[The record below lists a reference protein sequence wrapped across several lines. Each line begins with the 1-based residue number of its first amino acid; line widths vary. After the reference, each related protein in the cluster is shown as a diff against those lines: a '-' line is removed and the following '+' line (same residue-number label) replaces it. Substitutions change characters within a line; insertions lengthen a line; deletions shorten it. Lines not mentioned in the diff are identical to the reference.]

1 MTTTAP
7 DRSQRTATAIETDS
21 LSRTF
26 GEGDLAVHALVDVDL
41 RIERGELVVLL
52 GPSGSGKTTLLNLVG
67 AIDQPT
73 GGALRVDGI
82 DLGGLDHEG
91 RSDFRREHVGFV
103 FQFFNLIP
111 TLTARENVSLI
122 TEITRPGGDGDAAR
136 EALEAVGLGHRMD
149 NFPGG
154 LSGGEQQRV
163 AVARAIAKRPSLLL
177 GDEPT
182 GALDLDTGKQVL
194 GLLRRLNREQHLTV
208 LIVTHNA
215 AIGRMA
221 DRVLR
226 LRDGRLV
233 SDEANAS
240 PVEAEELDW

>member
-122 TEITRPGGDGDAAR
+122 TEITRPGGDGDAAWASGTGWTTSR
-136 EALEAVGLGHRMD
+136 AGCPAVSSSGWPS
-149 NFPGG
+149 PGPSPSDRRCSSATSPPVRSTSTPASRCSACSAG
-154 LSGGEQQRV
+154 S
-163 AVARAIAKRPSLLL
+163 IASS
-177 GDEPT
+177 T
-182 GALDLDTGKQVL
+182 
-194 GLLRRLNREQHLTV
+194 
-208 LIVTHNA
+208 
-215 AIGRMA
+215 
-221 DRVLR
+221 
-226 LRDGRLV
+226 
-233 SDEANAS
+233 S
-240 PVEAEELDW
+240 PC